1 MEGSILLLQTCL
13 DHLNIYGKDLK
24 NVKLH
29 PVYSSIFK
37 HILDKPNFST
47 VFSESLRT
55 TAINEELLQSLS
67 GALQLAVSEKI
78 GIGLALS
85 SSENHDIRMCG
96 KNFCMGQIAE
106 LCANP
111 MVFESTELIQQILMF
126 LNRSEGLSKHVD
138 SFMQMLSLVQL
149 KEGAK
154 FILAPF
160 LPDEL
165 CEDNFFRHIDLLNEG
180 VEDDFDAILAEM
192 EKEISMA
199 DVMSELGYG
208 CTVNVSQCKEMLS
221 LFLPLS
227 DATIAKIIGTI
238 ARTYSGLDDNQT
250 VFATFRS
257 ALGGNNIL
265 DLPPVDSWDGE
276 VLVDSIKQ
284 LSPGINWINVMEKL
298 DHEGFYIPNEAAFS
312 FFMFVYKHA
321 CQDPF
326 PLHAICGS
334 VWNNIEGQLSFLK
347 HAVSVSPDVFTFAHS
362 ERQLSFDDAVIGDTF
377 QQVNY
382 AWSCRDLLEVLCQ
395 ISERG
400 HASAVRS
407 LLEYPLTRCPEVL
420 LLGMAHVN
428 VLILDMIY
436 DPLYYAFPYGLCL
449 VTFVDDMQTAYNL
462 IQNEVA
468 SALIPMALKNASGN
482 SLVLNLWHVNRSML
496 LRGLI
501 DAVHL
506 DQDNISRILDVCQEL
521 KILSPVL
528 DMIPFHFG
536 IRLAALA
543 SKKEI
548 MDLECLRFVKD
559 VQIGAQDVSANRF
572 HPPGALLN
580 IYLEACPTV
589 LKVLQSHAGVVS
601 SSLLA
606 EEMEKLDVTHMRANS
621 RIKNGGS
628 SDSTSDNY
636 ADDIEAESNAY
647 FHQMFSGQLSI
658 DAMIQMLT
666 RFKEASDKREQSIFE
681 CMIGNLFE
689 EYKFFSKYPERQL
702 RIAAILFG
710 SLIKHQ
716 LVTHLTLGI
725 ALRAVLDAL
734 RKPADSKMFS
744 FGTKA
749 LEQFVDRLIEWPQY
763 CNHILQISHLRAAH
777 ADLVA
782 FIERALNRI
791 SAAHAEPDIVHNA
804 TSDHHHGPI
813 QSAVNMEVF

>member
-1 MEGSILLLQTCL
+1 MTPIPIRSSKNSASGDEIEYFLTRGFVVILVELVLLDFDAGALAFSVLLDLLKLLFEALDTDRVGIYCSIIFFGPSG
-13 DHLNIYGKDLK
+13 DIYLVISGI
-24 NVKLH
+24 
-29 PVYSSIFK
+29 VYPAQIADYGVHGAWNGGK
-37 HILDKPNFST
+37 HI
-47 VFSESLRT
+47 
-55 TAINEELLQSLS
+55 TAANLFGSPQYLWQGFEEREAASPINEELLQSLS

-126 LNRSEGLSKHVD
+126 LNRSEGLSKH
-138 SFMQMLSLVQL
+138 
-149 KEGAK
+149 EGAK

-165 CEDNFFRHIDLLNEG
+165 REDNFFRHIDLLNEG

-257 ALGGNNIL
+257 ALGGNSIL

-298 DHEGFYIPNEAAFS
+298 DHEGFISLMRLRFLFY
-312 FFMFVYKHA
+312 
-321 CQDPF
+321 DPF

-347 HAVSVSPDVFTFAHS
+347 HAVSASPEVFTFAHS

-428 VLILDMIY
+428 
-436 DPLYYAFPYGLCL
+436 
-449 VTFVDDMQTAYNL
+449 TAYNL

-468 SALIPMALKNASGN
+468 SALIP
-482 SLVLNLWHVNRSML
+482 WH
-496 LRGLI
+496 
-501 DAVHL
+501 
-506 DQDNISRILDVCQEL
+506 
-521 KILSPVL
+521 
-528 DMIPFHFG
+528 
-536 IRLAALA
+536 
-543 SKKEI
+543 
-548 MDLECLRFVKD
+548 
-559 VQIGAQDVSANRF
+559 
-572 HPPGALLN
+572 
-580 IYLEACPTV
+580 
-589 LKVLQSHAGVVS
+589 
-601 SSLLA
+601 
-606 EEMEKLDVTHMRANS
+606 
-621 RIKNGGS
+621 
-628 SDSTSDNY
+628 
-636 ADDIEAESNAY
+636 
-647 FHQMFSGQLSI
+647 
-658 DAMIQMLT
+658 
-666 RFKEASDKREQSIFE
+666 
-681 CMIGNLFE
+681 
-689 EYKFFSKYPERQL
+689 
-702 RIAAILFG
+702 
-710 SLIKHQ
+710 
-716 LVTHLTLGI
+716 
-725 ALRAVLDAL
+725 
-734 RKPADSKMFS
+734 
-744 FGTKA
+744 
-749 LEQFVDRLIEWPQY
+749 
-763 CNHILQISHLRAAH
+763 
-777 ADLVA
+777 
-782 FIERALNRI
+782 
-791 SAAHAEPDIVHNA
+791 
-804 TSDHHHGPI
+804 
-813 QSAVNMEVF
+813 